1 MAPEGAARKRS
12 EFDGRNDPVRGV
24 GCGRGRD
31 GCGYESERG
40 SGREG
45 GAESET
51 G

>member
-1 MAPEGAARKRS
+1 MVPEGAARKRN
-12 EFDGRNDPVRGV
+12 EFDGRSDAIRGE

-51 G
+51 E